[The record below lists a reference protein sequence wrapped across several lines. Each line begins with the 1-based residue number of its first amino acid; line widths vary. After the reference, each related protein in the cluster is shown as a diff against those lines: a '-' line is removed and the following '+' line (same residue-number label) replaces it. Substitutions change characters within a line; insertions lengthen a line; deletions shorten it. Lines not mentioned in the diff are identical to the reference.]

1 MPKPIRLRAA
11 ILFYRSLSFNYRLI
25 KGLRDDLSARVL
37 FRTGL
42 KMAFL
47 FTSLRGIQ
55 SHKSMKNVLIII
67 ALLLSAVLSCKKSEP
82 EPAPFSILSFTPAEG
97 IVGTAVTIVG
107 EGFSADPT
115 KNIVKFG
122 VGIATVTTASATQLV
137 VSVPAT
143 AQSGKII
150 VETDGRTATSATDFT
165 FIDGPVISSFSPA
178 QSEEGDEISITGL
191 NFTNNTKV
199 KFNGTAAITVT
210 RTSTTTLKAIV
221 PDGATTGKITLE
233 DAGKSGVSTT
243 DFTVIVPLSAKATV
257 TKLAGIPAFATAGAD
272 GVRMAYTS
280 NLLYITGP
288 GQKTVYKMDLTTLG
302 VAPFQT
308 TADSPVGIATSSDQI
323 YVGDTGS
330 GYYYT
335 YRFGNFTKSSA
346 ADSKA
351 QSFSLKPG
359 GATGKYSYVCAN
371 FNNELYGIVNSTAGG
386 NTASSFSTTLVNGQ
400 LKGTPDQ
407 ANAQLATNAKSVF
420 VFCNQALWKLQPD
433 NTLKL
438 IAGTAGQKGYV
449 DGAGTAARFQ
459 DGGYA
464 RGNTIAVDESDN
476 VYVNDYG
483 SGCVR
488 KVDASGNVTT
498 VVGNRKFFGQTG
510 ATKSGKGNRMAFR
523 YDQFDIA
530 IAPDG
535 TLYVIANNDVQSNTL
550 RFAVYKVTFEK

>member
-1 MPKPIRLRAA
+1 
-11 ILFYRSLSFNYRLI
+11 
-25 KGLRDDLSARVL
+25 
-37 FRTGL
+37 
-42 KMAFL
+42 
-47 FTSLRGIQ
+47 
-55 SHKSMKNVLIII
+55 MKN
-67 ALLLSAVLSCKKSEP
+67 ALLTIVFLLSVLLSCKKSEP
-82 EPAPFSILSFTPAEG
+82 EPSPFSILGFTPVQG
-97 IVGTAVTIVG
+97 VVGTAVTISG
-107 EGFSADPT
+107 EGFSTDPV
-115 KNIVKFG
+115 KNVVKFG
-122 VGIATVTTASATQLV
+122 TGVATVTTASSTQLV

-143 AQSGKII
+143 AQSGKIT
-150 VETDGRTATSATDFT
+150 VETEGRTATSATDFT
-165 FIDGPVISSFSPA
+165 FIDGPVVTSFTPE
-178 QSEEGDEISITGL
+178 QGEEGDQITLTGL
-191 NFTNNTKV
+191 NFTNNTAV
-199 KFNGTAAITVT
+199 KFNGIAATGIT
-210 RTSTTTLKAIV
+210 RTSTTALKVIV

-233 DAGKSGVSTT
+233 DAGKSGTSPT

-257 TKLAGIPAFATAGAD
+257 TKLAGIPAFATSGAD
-272 GVRMAYTS
+272 GVRMAYAP

-288 GQKTVYKMDLTTLG
+288 GQKTVYRMDLTTLG

-308 TADSPVGIATSSDQI
+308 TADSPVGIATSSDQV
-323 YVGDTGS
+323 YVGDTGA

-335 YRFGNFTKSSA
+335 YRFGNFTKSAA
-346 ADSKA
+346 ADPKA

-371 FNNELYGIVNSTAGG
+371 FNNELVGIVNGTAGG

-407 ANAQLATNAKSVF
+407 ANAQLGTNTKSVF

-438 IAGTAGQKGYV
+438 VAGTAGQKGYV
-449 DGAGTAARFQ
+449 DGAGSAARFQ

-498 VVGNRKFFGQTG
+498 VVGNKKFFGQTG
-510 ATKSGKGNRMAFR
+510 ATKSGRGNRMAFR
-523 YDQFDIA
+523 FDQFDIA

-535 TLYVIANNDVQSNTL
+535 TLYVIANNDVTSQTL
-550 RFAVYKVTFEK
+550 RFAVYKVVFDK

>member
-1 MPKPIRLRAA
+1 
-11 ILFYRSLSFNYRLI
+11 
-25 KGLRDDLSARVL
+25 
-37 FRTGL
+37 
-42 KMAFL
+42 
-47 FTSLRGIQ
+47 
-55 SHKSMKNVLIII
+55 MKNALLFLT
-67 ALLLSAVLSCKKSEP
+67 LLLSVVLSCKKSEP
-82 EPAPFSILSFTPAEG
+82 EPAPFSILDFTPAQG
-97 IVGTAVTIVG
+97 IAGTAVTITG
-107 EGFSADPT
+107 EGFSVDPT
-115 KNIVKFG
+115 KNSVKFG
-122 VGIATVTTASATQLV
+122 AGVATVTTASATQLV

-143 AQSGKII
+143 AQSGKIT
-150 VETDGRTATSATDFT
+150 VETDGRTATSATDFI
-165 FIDGPVISSFSPA
+165 FIDGPVVTSFNPA
-178 QSEEGDEISITGL
+178 QSEEGDEISIKGL
-191 NFTNNTKV
+191 NFTNNTMV
-199 KFNGTAAITVT
+199 KFNGVAAKTVT
-210 RTSTTTLKAIV
+210 RTSNTELKAIV
-221 PDGATTGKITLE
+221 PDGATTGKISLE
-233 DAGKSGVSTT
+233 DAGKSGVSPT

-257 TKLAGIPAFATAGAD
+257 TKLVGIPAYATSGAD

-280 NLLYITGP
+280 NLLYITGS

-308 TADSPVGIATSSDQI
+308 TADNPVGIAGSGPSSDI
-323 YVGDTGS
+323 YVGDTGA

-335 YRFGNFTKSSA
+335 YRFGNFTKSSN

-371 FNNELYGIVNSTAGG
+371 FNNELVGIINGTAGG
-386 NTASSFSTTLVNGQ
+386 NTASSFSTTVINTQ

-438 IAGTAGQKGYV
+438 IAGAAGQKGYV

-483 SGCVR
+483 SGCMR

-498 VVGNRKFFGQTG
+498 VVGNKKLFGQTG

-523 YDQFDIA
+523 FDQFDIA

>member
-1 MPKPIRLRAA
+1 
-11 ILFYRSLSFNYRLI
+11 
-25 KGLRDDLSARVL
+25 
-37 FRTGL
+37 
-42 KMAFL
+42 
-47 FTSLRGIQ
+47 
-55 SHKSMKNVLIII
+55 MKNVFFTFV
-67 ALLLSAVLSCKKSEP
+67 LLLSVLLSCKKSEP
-82 EPAPFSILSFTPAEG
+82 EPAPFSILSFTPAQG
-97 IVGTAVTIVG
+97 IVGTAVTISG

-115 KNIVKFG
+115 KNVVKFG
-122 VGIATVTTASATQLV
+122 TGVATVTTASVTQLV
-137 VSVPAT
+137 VGVPNT
-143 AQSGKII
+143 AQSGKIT
-150 VETDGRTATSATDFT
+150 VTTNGQTATSATDFT
-165 FIDGPVISSFSPA
+165 FIDGPVVTSFTPA
-178 QSEEGDEISITGL
+178 QSEEGDEITLTGL
-191 NFTNNTKV
+191 NFTNNTTV
-199 KFNGTAAITVT
+199 KFNGVAATGIT

-233 DAGKSGVSTT
+233 DAGKSGTSTT

-257 TKLAGIPAFATAGAD
+257 TKLVGILAYAGSGAD
-272 GVRMAYTS
+272 GVRMAYVS

-288 GQKTVYKMDLTTLG
+288 TQKTVYKMDLTTLG

-308 TADSPVGIATSSDQI
+308 TADNPVGIAGAGPGSDL

-335 YRFGNFTKSSA
+335 YRFGNFTKSSN
-346 ADSKA
+346 ADAKA
-351 QSFSLKPG
+351 QCFSLKPG

-371 FNNELYGIVNSTAGG
+371 FNNELVGIVNGTAGG
-386 NTASSFSTTLVNGQ
+386 NTASSFSTTVVNGQ

-407 ANAQLATNAKSVF
+407 ANAQLGSSSKSLF

-438 IAGTAGQKGYV
+438 IAGAAGQKGYV
-449 DGAGTAARFQ
+449 DGAGSTARFQ

-483 SGCVR
+483 SGCIR

-498 VVGNRKFFGQTG
+498 VVGNKKFFGQTG

-523 YDQFDIA
+523 FDQFDIA

-535 TLYVIANNDVQSNTL
+535 TLYVIANNDVSSQTL
-550 RFAVYKVTFEK
+550 RFAVYKVVFDK